1 LEHPSDVTI
10 RIYTLV
16 GELVWTKSI
25 TGLSAQIYDDLVT
38 WDGKNDRGNTVLN
51 GVYLCTIEIKP
62 TDGGKAARYITKIAY
77 IK

>member
-1 LEHPSDVTI
+1 M
-10 RIYTLV
+10 
-16 GELVWTKSI
+16 
-25 TGLSAQIYDDLVT
+25 YDDMVR

-62 TDGGKAARYITKIAY
+62 TDGGPVARYITKIAY